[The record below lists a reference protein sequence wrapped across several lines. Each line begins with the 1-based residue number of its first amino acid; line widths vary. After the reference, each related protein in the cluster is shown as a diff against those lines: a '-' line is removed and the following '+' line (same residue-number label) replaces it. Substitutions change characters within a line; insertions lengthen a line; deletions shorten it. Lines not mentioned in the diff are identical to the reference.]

1 MLNVLSHSQRVWA
14 IMLPPPP
21 IPALLSIVEQ
31 QMDLVAVVAIRH
43 LISEPLHPHSVGH
56 MRVEAQA
63 LWQSRRFT
71 EPVRLRHTRRRD
83 VAHRDIAPF
92 RD

>member
-1 MLNVLSHSQRVWA
+1 MGDHAAAATDAGV
-14 IMLPPPP
+14 
-21 IPALLSIVEQ
+21 VEQ
-31 QMDLVAVVAIRH
+31 QMHPVDIVAIRH
-43 LISEPLHPHSVGH
+43 VITEPLHLRCVGQVGYTHS
-56 MRVEAQA
+56 EAQI
-63 LWQSRRFT
+63 LRQSSRFT

>member
-1 MLNVLSHSQRVWA
+1 
-14 IMLPPPP
+14 
-21 IPALLSIVEQ
+21 
-31 QMDLVAVVAIRH
+31 
-43 LISEPLHPHSVGH
+43 